1 MIDKKGEQVGVLSN
15 DKALELAADSGLDL
29 VEVSPN
35 ADPPVCRIMD
45 FGKYQYELKNRRV
58 TLRKSRRKLTLR

>member
-1 MIDKKGEQVGVLSN
+1 MIDREGEQVCVLSN
-15 DKALELAADSGLDL
+15 DKALELAANLGLDL

-45 FGKYQYELKNRRV
+45 FGKYQYEQKK
-58 TLRKSRRKLTLR
+58 TEE

>member
-1 MIDKKGEQVGVLSN
+1 MAARE
-15 DKALELAADSGLDL
+15 ALEAARQEGLDL

-45 FGKYQYELKNRRV
+45 YGKYKYEASKKLQEGKKKGRLV
-58 TLRKSRRKLTLR
+58 LLLSFLLRIL

>member
-1 MIDKKGEQVGVLSN
+1 MIDREGEQVGVISN
-15 DKALELAADSGLDL
+15 DQALELAADSGLDL

-45 FGKYQYELKNRRV
+45 FGKIGRV
-58 TLRKSRRKLTLR
+58 HV